1 MLLALIDVKSE
12 MRFEHRRKQ
21 VHRSVLEAAD
31 QSVFFPTFM
40 QIVMTTRDASGSPL
54 VRLCRA
60 VHM

>member
-1 MLLALIDVKSE
+1 
-12 MRFEHRRKQ
+12 
-21 VHRSVLEAAD
+21 
-31 QSVFFPTFM
+31 VFFPTFM